1 MTERMSSDDAWL
13 FPIVRVHFVGQ
24 IHMAEYISL
33 QIGSV
38 ALVGLYTIVKYFG
51 EKWINWLLGWYFSIA
66 GVGSVWNVSN
76 AVKSFCALCG
86 AEKILKLFPLA
97 LRSVGE

>member
-1 MTERMSSDDAWL
+1 M
-13 FPIVRVHFVGQ
+13 
-24 IHMAEYISL
+24 SL

-38 ALVGLYTIVKYFG
+38 ALVGLYTIVKYLG

-76 AVKSFCALCG
+76 AVKSFAHYVG
-86 AEKILKLFPLA
+86 RAEKMLKLFPFA
-97 LRSVGE
+97 LGSVGE